1 MMQFITKLVI
11 PNNENFYILTKSIA
25 FKNLKIK
32 LVFLVFIII
41 SSNFYIHIF

>member
-1 MMQFITKLVI
+1 MQFIAELVI
-11 PNNENFYILTKSIA
+11 PDSENFYIMTKSIA

-41 SSNFYIHIF
+41 PYNS